1 MKIFGLAGWSGSGK
15 TTLMEGLLRHLVGLG
30 YRVSTLKHTHH
41 GIDLDSP
48 GKDTFRH
55 RQAGATE
62 VVLLSASRWVVM
74 HELRNGEG
82 EPRPEDLARRLTPV
96 DLLLVEGFK
105 SIRHPKIEIH
115 RPELGNRSSAGR
127 IRRSSASPQRA
138 GSPTWPFPAL
148 RWTTSPA
155 LPGSSSI
162 TAASMWAE
170 ETREPWA

>member
-115 RPELGNRSSAGR
+115 RPELGKPLLCWQDQTVVGVATTGRLADLAVPCFALDDVAGIAWFIINHCCLDVGR
-127 IRRSSASPQRA
+127 GDA
-138 GSPTWPFPAL
+138 
-148 RWTTSPA
+148 
-155 LPGSSSI
+155 
-162 TAASMWAE
+162 
-170 ETREPWA
+170 